1 MKSPV
6 RVEVVGFAAGSSG
19 GSHFVVNPQSCT
31 FGATP
36 TVFFKLILWYH
47 CSHCSKNI
55 HVCTYISVHTAT
67 WLDVHMYM

>member
-36 TVFFKLILWYH
+36 TVFL
-47 CSHCSKNI
+47 N
-55 HVCTYISVHTAT
+55 
-67 WLDVHMYM
+67 